1 MDEIKRHAAAEST
14 ATRGD
19 TVAGYRLDLTRLLY
33 MFYMDT
39 EQQLT
44 RADVKAN
51 LILTANSILLAALAS
66 FIAWRVRGAEESV
79 EVVQLLVTLTPAL
92 AFSLLAAYF
101 ALSVAYPRMITPRQV
116 SGHMFQS
123 TAIASRSQADY
134 VEHVLT
140 AELDEVKREV
150 LCGLHAKASQHFEL
164 DEVKREVLC
173 GLHAKASILQVK
185 FRLVRW
191 GIACTVG
198 AFVTTLC
205 CLGLL
210 IARG

>member
-1 MDEIKRHAAAEST
+1 MDGIKRDVAAAAAGT
-14 ATRGD
+14 PRD
-19 TVAGYRLDLTRLLY
+19 TVGGYRLDLTRLLY

-66 FIAWRVRGAEESV
+66 FIAWRVRGAEESF
-79 EVVQLLVTLTPAL
+79 EIVQMLVILTPAL

-101 ALSVAYPRMITPRQV
+101 ALSVAYPRIISPMQTPGR
-116 SGHMFQS
+116 MFQS
-123 TAIASRSQADY
+123 TAIASVPQETY
-134 VEHVLT
+134 VAQVLD
-140 AELDEVKREV
+140 A
-150 LCGLHAKASQHFEL
+150 EL

-185 FRLVRW
+185 FRHVRL
-191 GIACTVG
+191 GIGCTVG
-198 AFVTTLC
+198 AFITTLF
-205 CLGLL
+205 CLGAL
-210 IARG
+210 IALG

>member
-1 MDEIKRHAAAEST
+1 MDEIKRHAAAESP
-14 ATRGD
+14 ATRDD
-19 TVAGYRLDLTRLLY
+19 TVAGYRLDLPRLLY

-150 LCGLHAKASQHFEL
+150 LCGLHAKAS
-164 DEVKREVLC
+164 
-173 GLHAKASILQVK
+173 ILQVK